1 MKPHHLYPVRHITDI
16 RDMLSG
22 SARMYRDRTAFLV
35 KRDGA
40 YTPIHY
46 KEVYHEMNALGT
58 ALAREGLMGEK
69 VAMTGENSYL
79 WALSYLT
86 GICGLGVNVPIDK
99 ELPADEIANLL
110 NAAEVGILFC
120 SQKVAPKIEGMKEK
134 VPSLKKIIVMEEDI
148 PELIKKGEM
157 YLEEGDTT
165 YQDAVIDPEA
175 MAEIL
180 FTSGTTGNPKGV
192 MLSNRNLVSNIM
204 GMSAMIYFDQNDR
217 FLSILPMHH
226 TYECTCGMLTP
237 LYQGASVAYCEG
249 LRYITKNMQES
260 KATIMLGVPLIFE
273 NIYRKLWQQAKK
285 AGLENKLKT
294 AIRINKTAKMV
305 RVDLSKALFKS
316 VHDALSPSLRM
327 MISGAAGLNPAVAEG
342 LNDLGFTILQG
353 YGLTECSPIAAVH
366 WENRV
371 KHDSCGEAI
380 ALGGELRILEP
391 NAQGIGEVLV
401 RSGSVMM
408 GYYNDPE
415 ATAEVL
421 DEDGWFHT
429 GDLGH
434 MDEDGFLYISGRKK
448 NVIVAK
454 NGKNVFPE
462 EIETYLSDC
471 PYVAESMV
479 YGREGKKG
487 DLEVAAQIIVN
498 EEAVEKALGKGY
510 SEADV
515 RALLQKEINAI
526 NARIPLYKHL
536 DDFTIRTEPFQK
548 TTTQKIKRHL
558 EMPNAK

>member
-1 MKPHHLYPVRHITDI
+1 MRPHHLYPVRII
-16 RDMLSG
+16 RDVRDLLEG
-22 SARMYRDRTAFLV
+22 SARMYAERTAFLF
-35 KRDGA
+35 KKDGEYA
-40 YTPIHY
+40 PVRY
-46 KEVYHEMNALGT
+46 KEVFHEVNALGT
-58 ALAREGLMGEK
+58 ALAREGLLGER

-79 WALSYLT
+79 WAISYLT

-99 ELPADEIANLL
+99 ELPAEEIANLL
-110 NAAEVGILFC
+110 NAAEVGVLFY
-120 SQKVAPKIEGMKEK
+120 SKKTAPKIDSIKES
-134 VPSLKKIIVMEEDI
+134 VPSLKKLVLMEEDI

-157 YLEEGDTT
+157 YLEEGDTSYT
-165 YQDAVIDPEA
+165 EVPIDPEA

-204 GMSAMIYFDQNDR
+204 GMCSMIYFDMEDR
-217 FLSILPMHH
+217 FLSILPIHH

-237 LYQGASVAYCEG
+237 LYKGASVAYCEG

-285 AGLENKLKT
+285 AGLENKLRT
-294 AIRINKTAKMV
+294 AVRINKTAKLV
-305 RVDLSKALFKS
+305 KVDLSKALFKS
-316 VHDALSPSLRM
+316 VHDALSPTLRL
-327 MISGAAGLNPAVAEG
+327 MISGAAGLNPEVAEG
-342 LNDLGFTILQG
+342 LTDLGFTIMQG

-371 KHDSCGEAI
+371 NHRSCGEAV
-380 ALGGELRILEP
+380 ARGGELRILDP
-391 NAQGIGEVLV
+391 NSQGVGEVLV
-401 RSGSVMM
+401 RSDSVMM

-415 ATAEVL
+415 ATVEVL

-429 GDLGH
+429 GDLGR
-434 MDEDGFLYISGRKK
+434 MDEEGFLYISGRKK

-462 EIETYLSDC
+462 EIEAYLSAC

-479 YGREGKKG
+479 YGKEGKKG

-498 EEAVEKALGKGY
+498 EEAVENVLGKGY
-510 SEADV
+510 TEAAL
-515 RALLQKEINAI
+515 RTLLQKEINAI

-536 DDFTIRTEPFQK
+536 DDFTVRTEPFQK

-558 EMPNAK
+558 EVPNAK

>member
-1 MKPHHLYPVRHITDI
+1 MKSRHLYPVRHIKDI
-16 RDMLSG
+16 RDLLEG
-22 SARMYRDRTAFLV
+22 SARMFSERTAFLV
-35 KRDGA
+35 KTDGE
-40 YTPIHY
+40 YTPIQY
-46 KEVYHEMNALGT
+46 KEVYHAVNALGT
-58 ALAREGLMGEK
+58 ALAREGLVGER

-86 GICGLGVNVPIDK
+86 GICGLGINVPIDK

-110 NAAEVGILFC
+110 NAAEVGVLFY
-120 SQKVAPKIEGMKEK
+120 SQKTAPKIEEIKDS
-134 VPSLKKIIVMEEDI
+134 VPSLKKLIMMEKDI

-157 YLEEGDTT
+157 YLEEGDTSYT
-165 YQDAVIDPEA
+165 EIPIDPEA

-192 MLSNRNLVSNIM
+192 MLSNRNLASNIM
-204 GMSAMIYFDQNDR
+204 GMCSMIYFDKDDR
-217 FLSILPMHH
+217 FLSILPIHH

-260 KATIMLGVPLIFE
+260 GTTIMLGVPLILE

-294 AIRINKTAKMV
+294 AIRISKTAKLV
-305 RVDLSKALFKS
+305 KVDLSKTLFKS
-316 VHDALSPSLRM
+316 VHEALSPTLRM
-327 MISGAAGLNPAVAEG
+327 MVSGAAGLNPVVAEG
-342 LNDLGFTILQG
+342 LADLGFKIVQG
-353 YGLTECSPIAAVH
+353 YGLTECSPIAALH
-366 WENRV
+366 WENRIN
-371 KHDSCGEAI
+371 HASCGEAI
-380 ALGGELRILEP
+380 ALGGEIRILEP
-391 NAQGIGEVLV
+391 NGQGIGEVLV
-401 RSGSVMM
+401 KSDSVMM
-408 GYYNDPE
+408 GYYNDPD

-429 GDLGH
+429 GDLGR
-434 MDEDGFLYISGRKK
+434 MDEDGFLYICGRKK

-462 EIETYLSDC
+462 EIESYLAEC

-479 YGREGKKG
+479 YAREGKKE
-487 DLEVAAQIIVN
+487 DLEVVAQIIVN
-498 EEAVEKALGKGY
+498 QEEAEKALGKDY
-510 SEADV
+510 TEEDL
-515 RALLQKEINAI
+515 RKLLQKEVNAI

-536 DDFTIRTEPFQK
+536 DDFIIRTEPFHK

-558 EMPNAK
+558 ELQEAK

>member
-35 KRDGA
+35 KKDGA

-120 SQKVAPKIEGMKEK
+120 SQKVAPKVEGIEEK

-316 VHDALSPSLRM
+316 VHDALSPSLRL

-558 EMPNAK
+558 EIPNVK